1 VDRHYYLT
9 TACMKATP
17 TTRTTTRCVHHLT
30 TKRITRGRLG
40 NRPEC
45 ILGLDQLGDQ
55 VLITSTNATATS
67 TLNRTKK
74 LPAVHG
80 NVVATPD
87 LDHVA
92 CGTSTHTTTTTAL
105 VIRASHRRR
114 CNGMIFVVGHCYSR
128 VEILRTYALER
139 RCAFFARARS
149 VALRP
154 DDFSP

>member
-1 VDRHYYLT
+1 
-9 TACMKATP
+9 MKATP
-17 TTRTTTRCVHHLT
+17 TTRTTTGRVQYLT

-40 NRPEC
+40 NRPKRV
-45 ILGLDQLGDQ
+45 LGLDQLGHQ
-55 VLITSTNATATS
+55 VLVTSANTTSTPAAATVD
-67 TLNRTKK
+67 RTKK

-92 CGTSTHTTTTTAL
+92 CGTGIASTHTTTTTAL